1 MSDLPAKQSAFARM
15 RNSIVN
21 AGLKNSI
28 TRSIMANTLP
38 GVFGRSL
45 IYHTLNND
53 DPNLESLCELLS
65 SMSLSAVK
73 ANFSTVLY
81 ELNNIIR
88 QMDYSVKPERSDAI
102 INKILDSVDGEVA
115 EYISLRMIGEWNFL
129 DGAIL
134 DETDTK
140 IADTIDCSRKTTE
153 EINEM
158 LEEADFE
165 MGFSHKRKIAARIFE
180 NLSPEQK
187 KTHFSQF
194 INIISTSNH
203 YFFNQEFVGMFEQFP
218 PEDRLEQ
225 YKKISLPLI
234 NDDLDDISLSQASL
248 EMEKYLKSVI

>member
-1 MSDLPAKQSAFARM
+1 MSDLPAKQRAFARM

-28 TRSIMANTLP
+28 TRRIMANTLP
-38 GVFGRSL
+38 GVFGSSL
-45 IYHTLNND
+45 IYHALNND

-115 EYISLRMIGEWNFL
+115 EYISIRMIGEWNFL

-134 DETDTK
+134 DETDAK

-165 MGFSHKRKIAARIFE
+165 MGFSHKRKI
-180 NLSPEQK
+180 
-187 KTHFSQF
+187 
-194 INIISTSNH
+194 
-203 YFFNQEFVGMFEQFP
+203 
-218 PEDRLEQ
+218 
-225 YKKISLPLI
+225 
-234 NDDLDDISLSQASL
+234 
-248 EMEKYLKSVI
+248 